1 MVIPLD
7 CFKIINI
14 LEEFKMSKI
23 IEELYYTKN
32 DEWLK
37 IEGGN
42 IGIMGITDYAQDQL
56 GDIVYVEE
64 IKKGNNINKGD
75 VISTVESVKAVSDV
89 YSPISGEIIEVNQDI
104 IEDPSTINKDA
115 FGKGWFAKIK
125 IDKPEE
131 LDDLMSASE
140 YSEYRKE

>member
-1 MVIPLD
+1 MS
-7 CFKIINI
+7 
-14 LEEFKMSKI
+14 SKI
-23 IEELYYTKN
+23 IEELYYSKN
-32 DEWLK
+32 DEWIK
-37 IEGGN
+37 VEN
-42 IGIMGITDYAQDQL
+42 DIGTIGITDYAQDQL

-64 IKKGNNINKGD
+64 IKKGTNLNKGD

-104 IEDPSTINKDA
+104 IDDPSIINKDP

-125 IDKPEE
+125 MDKPEE
-131 LDDLMSASE
+131 LDELMSASE

>member
-1 MVIPLD
+1 
-7 CFKIINI
+7 
-14 LEEFKMSKI
+14 MSNKI
-23 IEELYYTKN
+23 IEELYYSKN
-32 DEWLK
+32 DEWVK
-37 IEGGN
+37 VEN
-42 IGIMGITDYAQDQL
+42 DIGTIGITDYAQDQL

-64 IKKGNNINKGD
+64 IKKGTNLNKGD

-104 IEDPSTINKDA
+104 IDDPSIINKDP

-125 IDKPEE
+125 MDKSEE
-131 LDDLMSASE
+131 LDELMNASE

>member
-1 MVIPLD
+1 MSN
-7 CFKIINI
+7 KIIQG
-14 LEEFKMSKI
+14 LHYS
-23 IEELYYTKN
+23 KN
-32 DEWLK
+32 DEWIK
-37 IEGGN
+37 VEN
-42 IGIMGITDYAQDQL
+42 DIGTIGITDYAQDQL

-64 IKKGNNINKGD
+64 IKKGTNLNKGD

-104 IEDPSTINKDA
+104 IEDPSIINKDP

-131 LDDLMSASE
+131 LDELMSASE